1 MSNNFVEE
9 YAPLIG
15 RILLGAIFVIYG
27 LDKVFGFLGMGYSGL
42 TGAIAS
48 KGLPVPD
55 LFAVITIMLEV
66 GGGLMLVLGFKAR
79 LGALALILFI
89 VPVTVLFHPFWSDPA
104 QMTSFWKNAAIAGGM
119 LYVVAHGSGPYSMR
133 S

>member
-1 MSNNFVEE
+1 MSNNAVEE

-27 LDKVFGFLGMGYSGL
+27 LDKVFGFVGMGYSGL

-55 LFAVITIMLEV
+55 LFAVSTIMLEV

-104 QMTSFWKNAAIAGGM
+104 QMTSFWKNVAIAGGM